1 MNLSRKGE
9 LFDKAL
15 NWLVELSPNRSDL
28 YDTLSNVIGMTDAEI
43 LEESFDSLAEFM
55 EGGDLR
61 INAFVRYESNVVVIS
76 LPRSVD
82 DLFTKLSSIGYPL
95 SKPLLLGNNG
105 NTTVKLM
112 SDNKVSYRFAKL
124 FDSQCTLM
132 EANEALYKVLNA
144 PVEIQPTLISRIT
157 DGCYTSYKD
166 LLYDI
171 ELLRKSNGEYETDFY
186 FPLYGELYD
195 TYSGC
200 YDKVSN
206 RYLRDFKSDIKELL
220 ETEQESDDMTQY
232 FYDSDSKSAHEK
244 IVSIK
249 WDVTEFTP
257 GEYNNKLHSCT
268 IFGVV
273 QIRHSAPFTDEEK
286 SSIKDWIEGQNAD
299 GFGEGIEQRK
309 IDTEDGA
316 LYVHLWESYDSYFLY
331 DEAQM
336 KEYIKYGGLL
346 T

>member
-1 MNLSRKGE
+1 MDASRKNE
-9 LFDKAL
+9 LFARVLDY
-15 NWLVELSPNRSDL
+15 LSETSPSRADL

-82 DLFTKLSSIGYPL
+82 DLYTKLSSIGYPL
-95 SKPLLLGNNG
+95 CKPLMIGHTDKG
-105 NTTVKLM
+105 DVKLM
-112 SDNKVSYRFAKL
+112 SDNKVSYRFTKL
-124 FDSQCTLM
+124 FDSQCSLLEVNDTLC
-132 EANEALYKVLNA
+132 KVLNA

-195 TYSGC
+195 TYCGC
-200 YDKVSN
+200 YDTVSD
-206 RYLRDFKSDIKELL
+206 RYLRDYKSEIEELL
-220 ETEQESDDMTQY
+220 EKEQESDDMTQY
-232 FYDSDSKSAHEK
+232 FYDNDSKSAHEK

-257 GEYNNKLHSCT
+257 GEYNNKLRSCT

-273 QIRHSAPFTDEEK
+273 QIRHSAPFTDDEK

-299 GFGEGIEQRK
+299 GFGEGIEQKK

-316 LYVHLWESYDSYFLY
+316 LYVHLWESYDSYFIY